1 MTIILI
7 SIIALII
14 LALVGIT
21 FNFSFFS
28 EVVCPAFAVIGFVGL
43 IFYGFLVYG
52 YIAAEYQVGIINREY
67 NTEYTQKEF
76 FYASNVIETVR
87 ELDRK
92 RVEVNGDLI
101 TGK

>member
-7 SIIALII
+7 SIVALVILSLIGAYSDLFFFSALVCPVFATVGFIGLII
-14 LALVGIT
+14 
-21 FNFSFFS
+21 
-28 EVVCPAFAVIGFVGL
+28 
-43 IFYGFLVYG
+43 YGFLAYG
-52 YIAAEYQVGIINREY
+52 YIAAEYQVAIINREY

-92 RVEVNGDLI
+92 RIEVNGDLV